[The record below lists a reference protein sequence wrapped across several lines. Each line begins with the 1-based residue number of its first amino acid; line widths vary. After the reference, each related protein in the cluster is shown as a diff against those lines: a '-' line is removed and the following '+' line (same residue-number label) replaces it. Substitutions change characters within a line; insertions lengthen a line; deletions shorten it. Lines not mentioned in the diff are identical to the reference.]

1 MGREGEPERN
11 GPRIGEVVI
20 REGDHSKHREE
31 VEATRERSGEEECLR
46 HVAGDTLGPGVTLD
60 VHPSCRGLTEDRS
73 WSGKAETLKVRRS
86 ASTLHQP
93 PPRST
98 MALVAAASL
107 ALLFLLAVAP
117 SSSRG
122 ALQVGFYN
130 GKCNGTDVESAVKS
144 IVASRFSSD
153 RTIVPVLLR
162 LHFHDCFVKGCD
174 ASILL
179 DGTGTEKTAAPNLS
193 VRGYDIIDQAKSALE
208 SKCPGVVS
216 CADIIAIA
224 TRDAVVLVYSLS
236 SETEFLLILFF
247 LVSVNLYVDD
257 WQGGGSQYSYS
268 VQTGRRDGNVSL
280 ASEAL
285 KNLPGDSFS
294 ASQAIAAFKA
304 KGLSASDTVLLL
316 GAHTVGVTHCSF
328 VRSRLYNYNGSGKAD
343 PAMDPALVSKL
354 KSTCPQNSTANNF
367 ILLDQGTALTVDN
380 SYYKQILAN
389 KGILKVDQNIAVDG
403 LTNSTVKS
411 LASGSSFP
419 TLFAGAMVRMGAVQV
434 LTGNQGQIRK
444 SCRVVNK

>member
-1 MGREGEPERN
+1 
-11 GPRIGEVVI
+11 
-20 REGDHSKHREE
+20 
-31 VEATRERSGEEECLR
+31 
-46 HVAGDTLGPGVTLD
+46 
-60 VHPSCRGLTEDRS
+60 
-73 WSGKAETLKVRRS
+73 
-86 ASTLHQP
+86 
-93 PPRST
+93 

-224 TRDAVVLVYSLS
+224 TRDAVVL
-236 SETEFLLILFF
+236 
-247 LVSVNLYVDD
+247 
-257 WQGGGSQYSYS
+257 GGGSQYSYS